1 MNQEEKEYLEGQ
13 IRGLQIVRDELI
25 NALARLMRDLPAEV
39 DFRVRVSTGI
49 SNAIDSELTT
59 KFVET
64 PFGQG
69 VRDEF
74 AESQGKFLG
83 K

>member
-59 KFVET
+59 EFVET

-69 VRDEF
+69 VCDAF